1 MTLTFSTMLELGT
14 PAPDFSLPDVVS
26 GTTISLATF
35 TDEGSAARDVH
46 LPALSVREARSGRAG
61 AARPRLR
68 GATSASSAS
77 ARTTPDR
84 YEDDSPES
92 LKEWARQFGFTFPV
106 CFDATQSV
114 AKAYTAA
121 CTPDP
126 FLFDENR
133 LLVYRGQLDDSRPG
147 NGKPPTGRDIRAAL
161 DALARRKADRP
172 GPAAERRAATSS
184 GSPATRRRISAS
196 GRNGR

>member
-26 GTTISLATF
+26 GKTISLATF
-35 TDEGSAARDVH
+35 ADKDALLVLFICRHCPFVRHVQNELAR
-46 LPALSVREARSGRAG
+46 LGRDYG
-61 AARPRLR
+61 ETV
-68 GATSASSAS
+68 GIVGISSNDAD
-77 ARTTPDR
+77 TYD
-84 YEDDSPES
+84 DDSPAS
-92 LKEWARQFGFTFPV
+92 LKEWAREFGFTFPV
-106 CFDATQSV
+106 CYDASQSV

-126 FLFDENR
+126 FLFDDKR

-161 DALARRKADRP
+161 DALLAGKAIDPVQRP
-172 GPAAERRAATSS
+172 SAGCNIKWKAGNAPAYFGALV
-184 GSPATRRRISAS
+184 
-196 GRNGR
+196 